1 MPLGA
6 QRKAAEPQGDL
17 PAEVAFKLHFEAYL
31 IAYQGEARTHVGR
44 HSRERG

>member
-1 MPLGA
+1 MPRGA
-6 QRKAAEPQGDL
+6 QRKATEPQVGL

-31 IAYQGEARTHVGR
+31 IVYQGEARTHVGR